1 MDFRNPLSVVTPTL
15 DGGVLTVLAGA
26 EEEFTGRRIHRVL
39 GHGSEQGVRRA
50 ADRLVDQGIV
60 TRRRAGQA
68 KLYHLNREHV
78 AAPHVEGLAS
88 LRKQVVAR
96 LEAAVAG
103 WALPAYFALVFG
115 SVARGEAGPQSDL
128 DLLVVRDSGTDEDN
142 LHWREQLASLERDAT
157 SWTGNEAR
165 IVEYAMH
172 DLADAEVQSV
182 LVKALHEGVD
192 LCGSRRDLRILTQRL
207 TEK

>member
-1 MDFRNPLSVVTPTL
+1 V
-15 DGGVLTVLAGA
+15 GA

-60 TRRRAGQA
+60 IRRRAGQA
-68 KLYHLNREHV
+68 KLYRLNREHV
-78 AAPHVEGLAS
+78 AAPHVEGLTS
-88 LRKQVVAR
+88 LRKQLVAR

-103 WALPAYFALVFG
+103 WSRPPYFALLFG

-128 DLLVVRDSGTDEDN
+128 DLLVVRDFGTDEDDPQ
-142 LHWREQLASLERDAT
+142 WREQLAGLERDAT

-172 DLADAEVQSV
+172 DLVDAEVQLV
-182 LVKALHEGVD
+182 LAKALLEGVD
-192 LCGSRRDLRILTQRL
+192 LWGSRQDLRALTRRL